1 MSFLAVARTADFQVG
16 PSAEGQKA
24 ADFKSGG
31 VRSPLPGA
39 EAKMSHP
46 AGLASQCFF
55 DDNHKE
61 NELDYS
67 NPPR

>member
-16 PSAEGQKA
+16 PLGDGQKA
-24 ADFKSGG
+24 ADFKGRG
-31 VRSPLPGA
+31 VRSPLSGS
-39 EAKMSHP
+39 EGKMSDP
-46 AGLASQCFF
+46 RGLASQRFF

-61 NELDYS
+61 NQLDYS